1 MGVNLDRNTRT
12 DWDLPPL
19 SPIPTPRPMFPL
31 KPISTCFSYLPSWLI
46 QGRPSIFTGN
56 VNAHSF
62 DEINQEVHAAQ
73 RSILG
78 AYHQWFGYPKPAQG
92 VSQSRRSSR
101 LGVSAAQSYPISSIH
116 AKQGQLLDGDYIKEP
131 KDLTFLSDTWA
142 MGCSISS
149 LTSFANIGQEIAI
162 CRRENPEVH
171 RGSLPLICLSNP
183 WRGVRACLP
192 TVWPTRPQEY

>member
-1 MGVNLDRNTRT
+1 ML
-12 DWDLPPL
+12 
-19 SPIPTPRPMFPL
+19 
-31 KPISTCFSYLPSWLI
+31 
-46 QGRPSIFTGN
+46 
-56 VNAHSF
+56 
-62 DEINQEVHAAQ
+62 EVHAAQ

-78 AYHQWFGYPKPAQG
+78 AYHQWFGYPKSAQG

-149 LTSFANIGQEIAI
+149 STSFANIGQEIAI

-171 RGSLPLICLSNP
+171 RGSFAPDMF
-183 WRGVRACLP
+183 
-192 TVWPTRPQEY
+192 E